1 MRVDH
6 YLSRKDLRK
15 LSVEGGKLTVFHELR
30 NGLMKDPAKVY
41 GRGTG
46 NGVGKGPELEVTNSA
61 RSEETKMLKT
71 AGSHRA
77 SCSPRGCWG

>member
-1 MRVDH
+1 M
-6 YLSRKDLRK
+6 
-15 LSVEGGKLTVFHELR
+15 TVFHELR

-77 SCSPRGCWG
+77 SCSPFLQPQGLLGLMGSCRRVLSHAT